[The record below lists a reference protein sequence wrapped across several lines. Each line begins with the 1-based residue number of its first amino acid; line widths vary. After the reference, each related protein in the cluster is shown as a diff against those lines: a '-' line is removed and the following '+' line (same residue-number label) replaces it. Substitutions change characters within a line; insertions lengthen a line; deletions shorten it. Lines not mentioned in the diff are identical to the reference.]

1 MRTMLAIIGGGPAGL
16 MAAERAV
23 AAGIEVDLFDAM
35 GSVGRKFL
43 LAGKGGLN
51 LTHSDDFETFV
62 SRYRGRE
69 TEVRGWL
76 QQCDATALR
85 GFAHGLGVETFIG
98 SSGRVFPRDLKAAPL
113 LRGWVRRL
121 RAQGVRM
128 HMHHRFLGWSAEQ
141 ALQFATPAGR
151 VSVQAEASVLAFGG
165 GSWPALGSDGAWVEP
180 LRARGIEVAE
190 LEPAN
195 CGFEAN
201 WSDLLRSRHAGAPL
215 KRIAAWLDNG
225 ERARIGE
232 CVLSAYGLEGSLVYA
247 LSAAIRERMRAHGT
261 VQLHLDLLPERS
273 FDWLVAALAR
283 GRGSRSIGEH
293 LRRQSGID
301 AAKSA
306 LVFELL
312 PRAAWHDPQQLAAT
326 IKDARI
332 ELLRPRPLAE
342 AISSAGGVR
351 FAELDA
357 GLMLK
362 RLPGV
367 FCAGEMI
374 DWEAPTGGYLLTACF
389 ASGHLA
395 GNAAAAW
402 LRARH

>member
-1 MRTMLAIIGGGPAGL
+1 MRSMLAIIGGGPAGL

-51 LTHSDDFETFV
+51 LTHSDEFETFV

-69 TEVRGWL
+69 AEVRGWL
-76 QQCDATALR
+76 QQFDAGALR
-85 GFAHGLGVETFIG
+85 EFARGLGVETFVG

-128 HMHHRFLGWSAEQ
+128 HMHHRLLGWDADQ
-141 ALQFATPAGR
+141 TLQFATPAGTL
-151 VSVQAEASVLAFGG
+151 SVRAEASVLALGG
-165 GSWPALGSDGAWVEP
+165 GSWPALGSDGGWVDC
-180 LRARGIEVAE
+180 LRARGIDVAE

-195 CGFEAN
+195 CGFETN
-201 WSDLLRSRHAGAPL
+201 WSGLLRSRHGGAPL
-215 KRIAAWLDNG
+215 KRIAAWLDHG
-225 ERARIGE
+225 ERARSGE
-232 CVLSAYGLEGSLVYA
+232 CVLSAYGLEGSLIYA
-247 LSAAIRERMRAHGT
+247 LSAAIRERIHAQGSAR
-261 VQLHLDLLPERS
+261 LHLDLLPGRS
-273 FDWLVAALAR
+273 QEWLASALAR
-283 GRGSRSIGEH
+283 ERGSRSIGEH
-293 LRRQSGID
+293 LRRQTGID

-312 PRAAWHDPQQLAAT
+312 PRAEWSDPQRLAAT
-326 IKDARI
+326 IKDACI
-332 ELLRPRPLAE
+332 ELLRPRPLAQ

-367 FCAGEMI
+367 FCAGEMV

-389 ASGHLA
+389 ASGHVA
-395 GNAAAAW
+395 GSAAADW
-402 LRARH
+402 LQSRH